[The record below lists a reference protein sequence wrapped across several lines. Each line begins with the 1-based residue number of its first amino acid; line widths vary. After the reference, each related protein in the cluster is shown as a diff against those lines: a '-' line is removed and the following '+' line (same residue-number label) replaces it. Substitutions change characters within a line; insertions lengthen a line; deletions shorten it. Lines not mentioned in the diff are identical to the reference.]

1 MTTRLIGEP
10 VARRE
15 DARLL
20 TGRARFIDDIRL
32 PDMLHAAVLRSP
44 HAKAR
49 FTRVDA
55 RAALAL
61 PGVHAVLTHE
71 DLGAANAPMPLLN
84 ENPGFIHA
92 RTHRALAPGEVRFVG
107 EAVALVVAESRYLAE
122 DALDLIDVDYAPETP
137 AVDPVAA
144 AAAGA
149 PLVHDDTG
157 SNIACRTADESG
169 DIERAFAEA
178 DFVLREELRPE
189 RGAAQPMETRGVVAR
204 FDASLDALTIWDTTQ
219 APIAARGV
227 IAEKLGLSEA
237 AITVI
242 APDVGGGFGVKIFL
256 VYAEEVLVPFAA
268 RLLGRPVKWIEDR
281 REHFIGSNHERLMVH
296 RIEVAAA
303 KDGRILG
310 IRDHF
315 LYDSGAYCPYGP
327 INAECAQ
334 AILPGP
340 YKIPAVHT
348 EYVAVYTNT
357 PIVSPY
363 RGAGQPHGNF
373 VMESAMNHV
382 ARARGL
388 DAAEIRRRNLVR
400 PEDCPWDSGRIFQG
414 NTPMIHRDSDYPA
427 QLARALEAL
436 DYAGLK
442 RGQPAE
448 RAQGIYRGA
457 GLGLFVEG
465 TGISPYEGV
474 EVRVEPTGH
483 VHVTTGYPSQGQG
496 HHTTLAQVVAETL
509 NVPPERIVVESGRSD
524 RFAWG
529 VGTFASRAAVV
540 GGNAALGAAQAV
552 RAQALEL
559 ASDELE
565 AAPEDLVLADGAVHV
580 KGAPQMAVTLAALVR
595 AADPINTLA
604 PGTAPGLRAADYYR
618 SPDGAFASG
627 VHGVVVVVDIATGM
641 VEIDKYV
648 VVHDCGVM
656 INPAIVDGQILGG
669 TAQGIGSAFYE
680 KLRFDEAGQ
689 PLVTTFMD
697 YLIPTAM
704 EIPPIE
710 IHHMES
716 RSSLNPLGVT
726 RVRACRASSGQE
738 DVVEVAVRRRRRSP
752 QGSAKVSSTRSS
764 SATAIAPT
772 SGSLAFARA
781 R

>member
-10 VARRE
+10 VERRE

-49 FTRVDA
+49 FTRIDA

-61 PGVHAVLTHE
+61 AGVHAVIAHE

-84 ENPGFIHA
+84 EDPGFIHP
-92 RTHRALAPGEVRFVG
+92 RTHQALAPGQVRFVG

-122 DALDLIDVDYAPETP
+122 DALDLIEVDYAPEAA
-137 AVDPVAA
+137 AVDLVAA
-144 AAAGA
+144 AEPGA
-149 PLVHDDTG
+149 PLVHDDTD
-157 SNIACRTADESG
+157 SNVACRTADNTG
-169 DIERAFAEA
+169 DFEGALAAA

-204 FDASLDALTIWDTTQ
+204 YDESLNQLTIWDTTQ
-219 APIAARGV
+219 APVSARGV
-227 IAEKLGLSEA
+227 IADKLGLPEA
-237 AITVI
+237 AVTVI

-256 VYAEEVLVPFAA
+256 VYPEELLVPFAA
-268 RLLGRPVKWIEDR
+268 RMLGRPVKWIEDR

-296 RIEVAAA
+296 RIEVAATG
-303 KDGRILG
+303 DGRILG

-327 INAECAQ
+327 INAQCAQ

-340 YKIPAVHT
+340 YRIPAVHT
-348 EYVAVYTNT
+348 EYEAVYTNT
-357 PIVSPY
+357 PVVSPY

-373 VMESAMNHV
+373 VMEAAMNHV
-382 ARARGL
+382 ARALRL

-414 NTPMIHRDSDYPA
+414 NTPFIHRDSDYPA
-427 QLARALEAL
+427 QLARTLEAL
-436 DYAGLK
+436 DYEGVK
-442 RGQPAE
+442 RSQPAE
-448 RAQGIYRGA
+448 REQGIFRGA
-457 GLGLFVEG
+457 GIAFFVEG

-483 VHVTTGYPSQGQG
+483 VHVTTGYPSQGQS
-496 HHTTLAQVVAETL
+496 HHTTLTQIVAETL
-509 NVPPERIVVESGRSD
+509 AVLPEQVVVESGRSD

-540 GGNAALGAAQAV
+540 GGNAALGAARAV
-552 RAQALEL
+552 RAKALDL
-559 ASDELE
+559 ASEELE
-565 AAPEDLVLADGAVHV
+565 VAPEDLVLADGAVHV
-580 KGAPQMAVTLAALVR
+580 KGAPQMAVPLAALAY
-595 AADPINTLA
+595 AADPINTLS
-604 PGTAPGLRAADYYR
+604 PGTEPGLRAADYYR

-627 VHGVVVVVDIATGM
+627 VHALIVVVDIATGM
-641 VEIDKYV
+641 VEIEKYV

-656 INPAIVDGQILGG
+656 INPTIVDGQILGG
-669 TAQGIGSAFYE
+669 TAQGIGGAFYE

-716 RSSLNPLGVT
+716 RSSLNPLGVKGVGEGGAIPAAAAFAGAVEDALEPFGAT
-726 RVRACRASSGQE
+726 IRAVPL
-738 DVVEVAVRRRRRSP
+738 DPPAVLAMIEGRGA
-752 QGSAKVSSTRSS
+752 GSA
-764 SATAIAPT
+764 AP
-772 SGSLAFARA
+772 
-781 R
+781 

>member
-10 VARRE
+10 VERRE

-49 FTRVDA
+49 FTCVDA

-61 PGVHAVLTHE
+61 PGVHAVITHA
-71 DLGAANAPMPLLN
+71 DIGAANTPMPLLN
-84 ENPGFIHA
+84 EDPGFIYP
-92 RTHRALAPGEVRFVG
+92 RTHQALAPGQARFVG
-107 EAVALVVAESRYLAE
+107 EAVALVVADSRYLAE
-122 DALDLIDVDYAPETP
+122 DALELIAVDYAPEAA
-137 AVDPVAA
+137 AVDLIAA
-144 AAAGA
+144 AEPGA
-149 PLVHDDTG
+149 PLVHDDTE
-157 SNIACRTADESG
+157 SNIACRTADKTG
-169 DIERAFAEA
+169 DIESAFAAA

-204 FDASLDALTIWDTTQ
+204 YDTSLDELTIWDATQ
-219 APIAARGV
+219 APVAARGV
-227 IAEKLGLSEA
+227 IADKLGLPEA
-237 AITVI
+237 AVTVI

-256 VYAEEVLVPFAA
+256 VYPEEVLIPFAA

-296 RIEVAAA
+296 RIEVAAT
-303 KDGRILG
+303 KEGRILG

-327 INAECAQ
+327 INAQCAK

-340 YKIPAVHT
+340 YMIPAVHT
-348 EYVAVYTNT
+348 QYEAVYTNT
-357 PIVSPY
+357 PVVSPY

-373 VMESAMNHV
+373 VMEAAMNHV
-382 ARARGL
+382 ARALGL

-400 PEDCPWDSGRIFQG
+400 PEDCPWDTGLIFQG
-414 NTPMIHRDSDYPA
+414 NTPFIHRDTDYPA
-427 QLARALEAL
+427 QLARTLDAL
-436 DYAGLK
+436 DYAGVK
-442 RGQPAE
+442 RSQPAE
-448 RAQGIYRGA
+448 REQGIFRGA
-457 GLGLFVEG
+457 GIAVYVEG

-509 NVPPERIVVESGRSD
+509 AVPPEQVVVESGRSD

-529 VGTFASRAAVV
+529 VGTFASRSAVV
-540 GGNAALGAAQAV
+540 GGSAALGAAKAV
-552 RAQALEL
+552 RARALEL

-580 KGAPQMAVTLAALVR
+580 KGAPQMAVTLASLAY
-595 AADPINTLA
+595 AANPINTLQS
-604 PGTAPGLRAADYYR
+604 GTEPGLRAADYFR
-618 SPDGAFASG
+618 APDGAFASG
-627 VHGVVVVVDIATGM
+627 VHGLIVVVDAATGM
-641 VEIDKYV
+641 VEIEKYV

-656 INPAIVDGQILGG
+656 INPSIVDGQILGG
-669 TAQGIGSAFYE
+669 TAQGIGGAYYE

-716 RSSLNPLGVT
+716 RSSLNPLGVKGVGEGGAIPAAAAFAGAVEDALEPLGAT
-726 RVRACRASSGQE
+726 VRAVPLDPPAVLAMIEGRDESG
-738 DVVEVAVRRRRRSP
+738 
-752 QGSAKVSSTRSS
+752 
-764 SATAIAPT
+764 TA
-772 SGSLAFARA
+772 L
-781 R
+781 

>member
-1 MTTRLIGEP
+1 MTTRLIGER
-10 VARRE
+10 VERRE

-20 TGRARFIDDIRL
+20 TGRARFIDDIQL

-49 FTRVDA
+49 FSQVDA
-55 RAALAL
+55 GAALAL

-71 DLGAANAPMPLLN
+71 DLGDANAPMPLLN

-92 RTHRALAPGEVRFVG
+92 RTHRALAPGQVRFVG

-122 DALDLIDVDYAPETP
+122 DALELIEVDYVPETP
-137 AVDPVAA
+137 AIDLVTAA
-144 AAAGA
+144 EEGA
-149 PLVHDDTG
+149 PLVHDDTE

-169 DIERAFAEA
+169 DIARAFAEA
-178 DFVLREELRPE
+178 DVVLREEIRPE

-204 FDASLDALTIWDTTQ
+204 FDPSLDALTIWDTTQ
-219 APIAARGV
+219 APIPARAV
-227 IAEKLGLSEA
+227 IADKLGLPEA
-237 AITVI
+237 AVTLI

-256 VYAEEVLVPFAA
+256 VYGEEVLVPFAA

-303 KDGRILG
+303 QDGRILG
-310 IRDHF
+310 IRDRF

-334 AILPGP
+334 AVLPGP
-340 YKIPAVHT
+340 YRIPAVHT
-348 EYVAVYTNT
+348 EYTAVYTNT

-382 ARARGL
+382 ARALGL

-400 PEDCPWDSGRIFQG
+400 PEDCPWDSGRVFQG

-436 DYAGLK
+436 DYEGIK

-448 RAQGIYRGA
+448 REQGIYRGA

-509 NVPPERIVVESGRSD
+509 SVAPERIVVESGRSD

-552 RAQALEL
+552 RARALEL
-559 ASDELE
+559 ASDALE

-580 KGAPQMAVTLAALVR
+580 KGAPQMAVTLAALAL
-595 AADPINTLA
+595 AANPINTLA

-627 VHGVVVVVDIATGM
+627 VHGVVVAVDVATGM
-641 VEIDKYV
+641 VEIETYV

-669 TAQGIGSAFYE
+669 TAQGIGGAFYE

-716 RSSLNPLGVT
+716 RSSLNPLGVKGVGEGGAIPAAAAFCGAVEDALAPFGAT
-726 RVRACRASSGQE
+726 VRAHPLDPPAVLAMIEGHG
-738 DVVEVAVRRRRRSP
+738 DV
-752 QGSAKVSSTRSS
+752 GK
-764 SATAIAPT
+764 
-772 SGSLAFARA
+772 
-781 R
+781 

>member
-1 MTTRLIGEP
+1 MTTRLIGAP

-20 TGRARFIDDIRL
+20 TGRARFIDDIAL
-32 PDMLHAAVLRSP
+32 PGMLHAAVLRSP

-55 RAALAL
+55 GAALAL

-71 DLGAANAPMPLLN
+71 DLGPANAPMPLLN
-84 ENPGFIHA
+84 DNPGFIHP
-92 RTHRALAPGEVRFVG
+92 RMHRALAPGQVRFVG
-107 EAVALVVAESRYLAE
+107 EAVALVVADSRYLAE
-122 DALDLIDVDYAPETP
+122 DALDLIEVDYAPETP
-137 AVDPVAA
+137 AVDLVAA
-144 AAAGA
+144 AEEGA
-149 PLVHDDTG
+149 PLVHDDTD
-157 SNIACRTADESG
+157 SNVACRTVDASG

-204 FDASLDALTIWDTTQ
+204 YDQSLASLTVWDTTQ
-219 APIAARGV
+219 APVSARGV
-227 IAEKLGLSEA
+227 IADKLGMPEA
-237 AITVI
+237 ALTVI
-242 APDVGGGFGVKIFL
+242 APDVGGGFGVKIML

-281 REHFIGSNHERLMVH
+281 REHFVGSNHERLMVH
-296 RIEVAAA
+296 RIEVAATE
-303 KDGRILG
+303 DGRILG
-310 IRDHF
+310 IRDRF

-340 YKIPAVHT
+340 YMIPAVHSAFL
-348 EYVAVYTNT
+348 AVYTNT

-373 VMESAMNHV
+373 VTEMAMNHV
-382 ARARGL
+382 ARALGL

-400 PEDCPWDSGRIFQG
+400 PEDCPWDTGRIFQG
-414 NTPMIHRDSDYPA
+414 NTPFIHRDSDYPD
-427 QLARALEAL
+427 QLETALEAL
-436 DYAGLK
+436 DYAGVR

-448 RAQGIYRGA
+448 REQGIHRGA
-457 GLGLFVEG
+457 GLAFFVEG
-465 TGISPYEGV
+465 TGIPPYEGV
-474 EVRVEPTGH
+474 EVRIEPTGH
-483 VHVTTGYPSQGQG
+483 IHVATGYPSQGQG
-496 HHTTLAQVVAETL
+496 HHTTLAQIVAETL
-509 NVPPERIVVESGRSD
+509 GIAPEMVVVESGRSD

-540 GGNAALGAAQAV
+540 GGNATLGAANAV
-552 RAQALEL
+552 RARALEL
-559 ASDELE
+559 ASEELE
-565 AAPEDLVLADGAVHV
+565 AAAEDLEMANGAVHV
-580 KGAPQMAVTLAALVR
+580 KGAPQMAVTLAALAQ
-595 AADPINTLA
+595 AANPINTLA
-604 PGTAPGLRAADYYR
+604 AGSEPGLRAADYFR
-618 SPDGAFASG
+618 SSDVAIASG
-627 VHGVVVVVDIATGM
+627 VHGAVVVVDAATGM
-641 VEIDKYV
+641 VEIERYV

-656 INPAIVDGQILGG
+656 INPTIVDGQILGG
-669 TAQGIGSAFYE
+669 TAQGIGGAFYE

-716 RSSLNPLGVT
+716 RCSLNPLGVKGVGEGGAIPAAAALCGAVEDALAPFGAA
-726 RVRACRASSGQE
+726 VRAHPLDPPAILALIEGR
-738 DVVEVAVRRRRRSP
+738 
-752 QGSAKVSSTRSS
+752 
-764 SATAIAPT
+764 TAP
-772 SGSLAFARA
+772 
-781 R
+781 

>member
-32 PDMLHAAVLRSP
+32 PDMAHAAVLRSP

-49 FTRVDA
+49 FTRIDA

-61 PGVHAVLTHE
+61 PGVHAVLAHE
-71 DLGAANAPMPLLN
+71 DLGPANAPMPLLN
-84 ENPGFIHA
+84 EDPGFIHP
-92 RTHRALAPGEVRFVG
+92 RTHRALAPGRVRFVG
-107 EAVALVVAESRYLAE
+107 EAVALVVADSRYLAE

-137 AVDPVAA
+137 AVDLVAA
-144 AAAGA
+144 AEPGA

-157 SNIACRTADESG
+157 SNVACRTADASG
-169 DIERAFAEA
+169 DIERAFAAA
-178 DFVLREELRPE
+178 DLVLREELRPE
-189 RGAAQPMETRGVVAR
+189 RGAAQPMETRGVVAQY
-204 FDASLDALTIWDTTQ
+204 DPSLDALTIWNTTQ
-219 APIAARGV
+219 APVAARGV
-227 IAEKLGLSEA
+227 IAEKLGMPEA
-237 AITVI
+237 AVTVI
-242 APDVGGGFGVKIFL
+242 APDVGGGFGVKIML

-310 IRDHF
+310 IRDRF

-327 INAECAQ
+327 INAQCAQ

-340 YKIPAVHT
+340 YRIPAVLT
-348 EYVAVYTNT
+348 EYEAVYTNT
-357 PIVSPY
+357 PMVSPY

-382 ARARGL
+382 ARALGL

-414 NTPMIHRDSDYPA
+414 NTPLVHRDSDYPA
-427 QLARALEAL
+427 QLAKTLDAL
-436 DYAGLK
+436 DYAGIK

-457 GLGLFVEG
+457 GLAFFVEG

-509 NVPPERIVVESGRSD
+509 SLAPERVVVESGRSD

-552 RAQALEL
+552 KARALDL
-559 ASDELE
+559 ASEALE

-580 KGAPQMAVTLAALVR
+580 KGAAGMAVTLAALAR
-595 AADPINTLA
+595 AADPIDTLSA
-604 PGTAPGLRAADYYR
+604 GAEPGLRAADYYR

-627 VHGVVVVVDIATGM
+627 VHGVVVVVDTATGM
-641 VEIDKYV
+641 VEIERYV

-656 INPAIVDGQILGG
+656 INPAIVEGQILGG
-669 TAQGIGSAFYE
+669 TAQGIGGAFYE

-716 RSSLNPLGVT
+716 RSSLNPLGVKG
-726 RVRACRASSGQE
+726 VGE
-738 DVVEVAVRRRRRSP
+738 
-752 QGSAKVSSTRSS
+752 GG
-764 SATAIAPT
+764 AIPAAA
-772 SGSLAFARA
+772 AFAGAVEDALEPFGVTIRSHPLDLPA
-781 R
+781 ILALIDGHDSHGGAVL

>member
-10 VARRE
+10 VERRE

-20 TGRARFIDDIRL
+20 TGRARFIDDIHL
-32 PDMLHAAVLRSP
+32 PGMLHAAILRSP

-49 FTRVDA
+49 FTRIDA
-55 RAALAL
+55 QAALAL
-61 PGVHAVLTHE
+61 GGVHAVLTHE
-71 DLGAANAPMPLLN
+71 DLGRANAPMPLLN

-92 RTHRALAPGEVRFVG
+92 RTHRALAPGRVRFVG
-107 EAVALVVAESRYLAE
+107 EAVALVVADSRYRAE
-122 DALDLIDVDYAPETP
+122 DALELIAVDYAPETP
-137 AVDPVAA
+137 AVELVAA
-144 AAAGA
+144 AEPGA

-157 SNIACRTADESG
+157 SNVACRTVDRSG
-169 DIERAFAEA
+169 DVERAFAEA
-178 DFVLREELRPE
+178 DFVLQEELRPE
-189 RGAAQPMETRGVVAR
+189 RGAAQPMETRGVVAQH
-204 FDASLDALTIWDTTQ
+204 DPSQGALTIWDTTQ
-219 APIAARGV
+219 APVAARGV
-227 IAEKLGLSEA
+227 IAEKLGMAEA
-237 AITVI
+237 AIAVI

-256 VYAEEVLVPFAA
+256 VYAEEVLIPFAA
-268 RLLGRPVKWIEDR
+268 RLLGHPVKWIEDR

-310 IRDHF
+310 IRDRF

-340 YKIPAVHT
+340 YRIPAVHT
-348 EYVAVYTNT
+348 EYEAVYTNT

-382 ARARGL
+382 ARALGL

-427 QLARALEAL
+427 QLAAALEAL
-436 DYAGLK
+436 DYAGIK

-448 RAQGIYRGA
+448 RAQGIYRGV
-457 GLGLFVEG
+457 GLGFFVEG

-483 VHVTTGYPSQGQG
+483 VHVATGYPSQGQG
-496 HHTTLAQVVAETL
+496 HHTTLVQVVAETL
-509 NVPPERIVVESGRSD
+509 AVAPERVVVESGRSD

-552 RAQALEL
+552 RARALDL
-559 ASDELE
+559 ASEELE

-580 KGAPQMAVTLAALVR
+580 KGAPQMAVTLAALAR

-604 PGTAPGLRAADYYR
+604 PGTEPGLRAADYYR
-618 SPDGAFASG
+618 TPDGAFASG
-627 VHGVVVVVDIATGM
+627 VHGVVVVVDSATGM
-641 VEIDKYV
+641 VEIEKYV

-669 TAQGIGSAFYE
+669 TAQGIGGAFYE
-680 KLRFDEAGQ
+680 KLRFDAQGQ

-716 RSSLNPLGVT
+716 RSSLNPLGVKG
-726 RVRACRASSGQE
+726 VGE
-738 DVVEVAVRRRRRSP
+738 
-752 QGSAKVSSTRSS
+752 GG
-764 SATAIAPT
+764 AIPAAA
-772 SGSLAFARA
+772 AFAGA
-781 R
+781 VEDALAPFGATVTAHPLDPPTVLAMIEGGGGGSTA

>member
-1 MTTRLIGEP
+1 MTTRLIGER
-10 VARRE
+10 VERRE

-92 RTHRALAPGEVRFVG
+92 RTHRALAPGAVRFVG
-107 EAVALVVAESRYLAE
+107 EAVALVVAESRYMCE
-122 DALDLIDVDYAPETP
+122 DALDLIEVDYAPETP
-137 AVDPVAA
+137 AVDLVAA
-144 AAAGA
+144 AEAGA

-189 RGAAQPMETRGVVAR
+189 RGAAHPMETRGVVAC

-219 APIAARGV
+219 APIAARAV
-227 IAEKLGLSEA
+227 IADKLGLAEA

-382 ARARGL
+382 ARALGL

-436 DYAGLK
+436 DYAGIK
-442 RGQPAE
+442 RSQPAE
-448 RAQGIYRGA
+448 REQGIYRGA
-457 GLGLFVEG
+457 GLAFFVEG

-509 NVPPERIVVESGRSD
+509 AVAPDRVVVESGRSD

-565 AAPEDLVLADGAVHV
+565 AAPEDLVLAEGAVHV
-580 KGAPQMAVTLAALVR
+580 KGAPQMAVTLAALAR

-604 PGTAPGLRAADYYR
+604 AGTAPGLRAADYYR

-627 VHGVVVVVDIATGM
+627 VHGVVVVVDSATGM
-641 VEIDKYV
+641 VEIEKYV

-716 RSSLNPLGVT
+716 RSSLNPLGVKG
-726 RVRACRASSGQE
+726 VGEGGAIPAAAALAGAVEDALEPFGACIRAHPL
-738 DVVEVAVRRRRRSP
+738 DP
-752 QGSAKVSSTRSS
+752 
-764 SATAIAPT
+764 PT
-772 SGSLAFARA
+772 VLAMIEGR
-781 R
+781 

>member
-10 VARRE
+10 VERRE

-20 TGRARFIDDIRL
+20 TGRARFIDDIHL

-44 HAKAR
+44 HAKAH

-55 RAALAL
+55 KAALAL
-61 PGVHAVLTHE
+61 DGVHAVMTHE

-84 ENPGFIHA
+84 EDPGFIHP
-92 RTHRALAPGEVRFVG
+92 RTHRALAPGQVRFVG
-107 EAVALVVAESRYLAE
+107 EAVALVVADSRYLAE
-122 DALDLIDVDYAPETP
+122 DALDLIEVDYAPEAP
-137 AVDPVAA
+137 AVDLVAA
-144 AAAGA
+144 AQPGA
-149 PLVHDDTG
+149 PLVHDDTD
-157 SNIACRTADESG
+157 SNIACRTADRSG
-169 DIERAFAEA
+169 DIESAFAQA
-178 DFVLREELRPE
+178 DFVLPEELRPE
-189 RGAAQPMETRGVVAR
+189 RGAAQPIETRGVVAR
-204 FDASLDALTIWDTTQ
+204 YDPSLGELTIWDTTQ
-219 APIAARGV
+219 TPVAARAA
-227 IAEKLGLSEA
+227 IADKLGMPEA
-237 AITVI
+237 ATTVI
-242 APDVGGGFGVKIFL
+242 APDVGGGFGVKIML

-296 RIEVAAA
+296 RIEVAAT
-303 KDGRILG
+303 KDGHILG
-310 IRDHF
+310 LKDHF

-327 INAECAQ
+327 INAQCAQ

-340 YKIPAVHT
+340 YRIPAVHT
-348 EYVAVYTNT
+348 EYEAVYTNT

-373 VMESAMNHV
+373 VMESAMNHL
-382 ARARGL
+382 ARALGL

-427 QLARALEAL
+427 QLATMLEAL
-436 DYAGLK
+436 DCAHIK
-442 RGQPAE
+442 RRQPAE

-457 GLGLFVEG
+457 GIAFFVEG

-483 VHVTTGYPSQGQG
+483 VHVATGYPSQGQG

-509 NVPPERIVVESGRSD
+509 SVAPEMVVVDSGRSD

-552 RAQALEL
+552 RARALDLALE
-559 ASDELE
+559 ELE
-565 AAPEDLVLADGAVHV
+565 AAPEDLVLADGAVRV
-580 KGAPQMAVTLAALVR
+580 KGAPQMAATLAALAR
-595 AADPINTLA
+595 AANPINTLA
-604 PGTAPGLRAADYYR
+604 AGAEPGLRAADYYR

-627 VHGVVVVVDIATGM
+627 VHGAVVVVDTATGM
-641 VEIDKYV
+641 VEIEKYV

-656 INPAIVDGQILGG
+656 INPTIVEGQIYGG
-669 TAQGIGSAFYE
+669 TAQGIGGAFYE
-680 KLRFDEAGQ
+680 KLRFDDDGQ

-716 RSSLNPLGVT
+716 RSSLNPLGVKG
-726 RVRACRASSGQE
+726 VGE
-738 DVVEVAVRRRRRSP
+738 
-752 QGSAKVSSTRSS
+752 GG
-764 SATAIAPT
+764 AIPAAA
-772 SGSLAFARA
+772 AFAGAVEDALQPFGATIRA
-781 R
+781 HPLDPPTILALIEGGGEGDAA

>member
-1 MTTRLIGEP
+1 MTTRLIGER
-10 VARRE
+10 VERRE

-92 RTHRALAPGEVRFVG
+92 RTHRALAPGAVRFVG
-107 EAVALVVAESRYLAE
+107 EAVALVVAESRYMCE
-122 DALDLIDVDYAPETP
+122 DALDLIEVDYAPETP
-137 AVDPVAA
+137 AVDLVAA
-144 AAAGA
+144 AEAGA

-189 RGAAQPMETRGVVAR
+189 RGAAQPMETRGVVAC

-219 APIAARGV
+219 APIAARAV
-227 IAEKLGLSEA
+227 IADKLGLAEA

-382 ARARGL
+382 ARALGL

-436 DYAGLK
+436 DYAGIK
-442 RGQPAE
+442 RSQPAE
-448 RAQGIYRGA
+448 REQGIYRGA
-457 GLGLFVEG
+457 GLAFFVEG

-509 NVPPERIVVESGRSD
+509 AVAPDRVVVESGRSD

-565 AAPEDLVLADGAVHV
+565 AAPEDLVLAEGAVHV
-580 KGAPQMAVTLAALVR
+580 KGAPQMAVTLAALAR

-604 PGTAPGLRAADYYR
+604 AGTAPGLRAADYYR

-627 VHGVVVVVDIATGM
+627 VHGVVVVVDSATGM
-641 VEIDKYV
+641 VEIEKYV

-716 RSSLNPLGVT
+716 RSSLNPLGVKG
-726 RVRACRASSGQE
+726 VGEGGAIPAAAALAGAVEDALEPFGACIRAHPL
-738 DVVEVAVRRRRRSP
+738 DP
-752 QGSAKVSSTRSS
+752 
-764 SATAIAPT
+764 PT
-772 SGSLAFARA
+772 VLAMIEGR
-781 R
+781 

>member
-1 MTTRLIGEP
+1 VTTRLIGER
-10 VARRE
+10 VERRE

-20 TGRARFIDDIRL
+20 TGRARFIDDIHL

-61 PGVHAVLTHE
+61 PGVHAVITHE
-71 DLGAANAPMPLLN
+71 DLGPANTPMPLLN
-84 ENPGFIHA
+84 EDPGFIHP
-92 RTHRALAPGEVRFVG
+92 RTHRALAPGQARFAG
-107 EAVALVVAESRYLAE
+107 EAVALVVADSRYLAE
-122 DALDLIDVDYAPETP
+122 DALELIEVDYKPDAA
-137 AVDPVAA
+137 AVDLVAA
-144 AAAGA
+144 AEPGA

-157 SNIACRTADESG
+157 SNVACRTADKTGDMES
-169 DIERAFAEA
+169 AFAAA

-204 FDASLDALTIWDTTQ
+204 YDESLDQLTIWDTTQ
-219 APIAARGV
+219 APVSARGV
-227 IAEKLGLSEA
+227 IADKLGLPEA
-237 AITVI
+237 AVTVI
-242 APDVGGGFGVKIFL
+242 APDVGGGFGVKIYL
-256 VYAEEVLVPFAA
+256 VYPEEVLVPFAA

-296 RIEVAAA
+296 RVEVAAT

-310 IRDHF
+310 IRDRF

-327 INAECAQ
+327 INAQCAK

-348 EYVAVYTNT
+348 QYEAVYTNT
-357 PIVSPY
+357 PVVSPY

-373 VMESAMNHV
+373 VMEAAMNHV
-382 ARARGL
+382 ARALGL

-400 PEDCPWDSGRIFQG
+400 PEDCPWDTGLIFQG
-414 NTPMIHRDSDYPA
+414 NTPFIHRDTDYPA
-427 QLARALEAL
+427 QLAMTLEAL
-436 DYAGLK
+436 DYAGVK
-442 RGQPAE
+442 RSQQAE
-448 RAQGIYRGA
+448 REQGILRGA
-457 GLGLFVEG
+457 GIAIYVEG

-483 VHVTTGYPSQGQG
+483 VHATTGYPSQGQG
-496 HHTTLAQVVAETL
+496 HHTTLVQVVAETL
-509 NVPPERIVVESGRSD
+509 AVQPEQVVVESGRSD

-529 VGTFASRAAVV
+529 VGTFASRSAVV
-540 GGNAALGAAQAV
+540 GGSAALGAARAV
-552 RAQALEL
+552 RARALEL
-559 ASDELE
+559 AADELE
-565 AAPEDLVLADGAVHV
+565 AAPEDLMLADGTVHV
-580 KGAPQMAVTLAALVR
+580 KGAPQMAVTLASLAY
-595 AADPINTLA
+595 AANPINTLQA
-604 PGTAPGLRAADYYR
+604 GTEPGLRAADYFR
-618 SPDGAFASG
+618 APEGAFASG
-627 VHGVVVVVDIATGM
+627 VHGVIVVVDGATGM
-641 VEIDKYV
+641 VEIEKYV

-656 INPAIVDGQILGG
+656 INPSVVDGQIFGG
-669 TAQGIGSAFYE
+669 TAQGIGGAFYE

-716 RSSLNPLGVT
+716 RCSLNPLGVKGVGEGGT
-726 RVRACRASSGQE
+726 IPAA
-738 DVVEVAVRRRRRSP
+738 A
-752 QGSAKVSSTRSS
+752 
-764 SATAIAPT
+764 
-772 SGSLAFARA
+772 AFAGAVEDALEPFNATIRA
-781 R
+781 VPLDPPAVLAMIEGRAY